1 MLWVPK
7 LRRSVL
13 LVLEIERNGYRV
25 LFRYGHV
32 FLVPRRT
39 SFISTIVLGVREG
52 KPMRFM
58 ANSNKVT
65 MNRERVAPKVVQI
78 HMEIDFR
85 GSQQTQRE
93 FYFRE
98 IR

>member
-1 MLWVPK
+1 MRIRYCIVSIGFKRDTKGSNVLWVPK

-52 KPMRFM
+52 KP
-58 ANSNKVT
+58 
-65 MNRERVAPKVVQI
+65 I
-78 HMEIDFR
+78 
-85 GSQQTQRE
+85 
-93 FYFRE
+93 
-98 IR
+98 